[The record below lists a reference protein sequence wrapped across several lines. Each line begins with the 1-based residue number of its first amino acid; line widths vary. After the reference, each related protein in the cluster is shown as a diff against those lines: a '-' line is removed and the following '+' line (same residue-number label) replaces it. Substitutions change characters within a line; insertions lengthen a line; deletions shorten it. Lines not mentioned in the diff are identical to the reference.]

1 MIHPERKQPE
11 RFNYQE
17 WMPATQWNPTP
28 GLYTRYGDVKP
39 LLSEIDDKLVVMG
52 SGDEMRYIFDA
63 ASLPPLPAGW
73 QRDFL
78 LKVDGWA
85 KDQDPNTAFGTSV
98 EPLPFHGMSQYPY
111 PANEKFPDDEE
122 HRAYRRD
129 YNTRPAL
136 RIMRPLAPEPVRPT
150 GPSLTERRGVE
161 FAENELVA
169 G

>member
-1 MIHPERKQPE
+1 M
-11 RFNYQE
+11 
-17 WMPATQWNPTP
+17 
-28 GLYTRYGDVKP
+28 KP

-98 EPLPFHGMSQYPY
+98 EPLPFHDMSAYPY
-111 PANEKFPDDEE
+111 PERETYPDDTE
-122 HRAYRRD
+122 HREYRAT
-129 YNTRPAL
+129 YNTRRL
-136 RIMRPLAPEPVRPT
+136 EGR
-150 GPSLTERRGVE
+150 
-161 FAENELVA
+161 
-169 G
+169 